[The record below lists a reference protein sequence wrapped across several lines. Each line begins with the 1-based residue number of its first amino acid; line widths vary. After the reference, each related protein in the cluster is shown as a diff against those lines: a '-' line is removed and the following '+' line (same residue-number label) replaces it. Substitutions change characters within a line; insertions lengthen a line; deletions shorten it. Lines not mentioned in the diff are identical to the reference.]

1 MQTKTIYKITIKAE
15 IEEVSWA
22 KSLSTL
28 QKLTKTKVIKN

>member
-15 IEEVSWA
+15 IEEVNWA
-22 KSLSTL
+22 KNSFTL